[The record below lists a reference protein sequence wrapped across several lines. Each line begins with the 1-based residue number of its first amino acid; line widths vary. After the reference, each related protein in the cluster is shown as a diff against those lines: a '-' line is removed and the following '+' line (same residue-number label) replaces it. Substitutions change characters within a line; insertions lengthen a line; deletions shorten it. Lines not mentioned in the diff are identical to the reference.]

1 MGTKERRERQFQER
15 EQRLLTAA
23 RQLIVRDGLLNLQMA
38 KLAEISEHAMG
49 TLYQHFASKE
59 DLLVA
64 LMTESVAEQ
73 AVLFQ
78 KASAWKASTQTSR
91 SAG

>member
-64 LMTESVAEQ
+64 LMTESVAAQ
-73 AVLFQ
+73 AVLSQ
-78 KASAWKASTQTSR
+78 KA
-91 SAG
+91 